1 MILYLSLK
9 IFVENK
15 MESMATTMFSFL
27 RLAKSQEVFE
37 QHVFFSIELA
47 GYIGKIH
54 LHVFY
59 YSQNLY
65 KGYVL
70 MLCSLPGYH
79 FFPTL
84 FQNIIFFNTYLY
96 FDWTYL

>member
-1 MILYLSLK
+1 
-9 IFVENK
+9 
-15 MESMATTMFSFL
+15 
-27 RLAKSQEVFE
+27 
-37 QHVFFSIELA
+37 
-47 GYIGKIH
+47 
-54 LHVFY
+54 VFY